1 MPLSDLITNPQ
12 TKRLSHSKL
21 WANVAC
27 AASTAV
33 FIKQGWAGTLS
44 SEGWLVYLG
53 VVGGYAV
60 ARHWLATRKGGFDAA
75 DLQKHKEQ

>member
-1 MPLSDLITNPQ
+1 MKLSDLVTNPQ
-12 TKRLSHSKL
+12 TNRLSHTKL

-33 FIKQGWAGTLS
+33 FIKQGFAGTLS
-44 SEGWLVYLG
+44 SDGWLVYLG

-60 ARHWLATRKGGFDAA
+60 AQRWLANRKTGATNA
-75 DLQKHKEQ
+75 T